1 MAILSDNQINT
12 YIDKL
17 LNFVESLPMGDNGK
31 KYIRAKIL
39 VDFLD
44 TWQFDDEANGFTI
57 DEYLANPSN
66 PRFTDVQTTY
76 GIRNTTQIERW
87 LEGFKRA
94 LTEARGKALETHLK
108 ELDKAV
114 DEYIG

>member
-1 MAILSDNQINT
+1 MAMISDNQINA

-31 KYIRAKIL
+31 AYIRAKII

-44 TWQFDDEANGFTI
+44 TWQFDDEANGFTFE
-57 DEYLANPSN
+57 EYIANPSN

-87 LEGFKRA
+87 TEGFKTA
-94 LTEARGKALETHLK
+94 LKSQGVWHWKSS
-108 ELDKAV
+108 
-114 DEYIG
+114 